1 MEKHD
6 YCNCSNLGD
15 HNRRPRVALRW
26 LLSFIF
32 VALSLII
39 MRPFIAKQLLSRA
52 SSYMTCELFND
63 AIRSYEKAV
72 FIDKNNVMAWNMLGY
87 GYKSNGNLEKSIY
100 AYHQAIKADPKDK
113 SANFSLGVIL
123 ASEKKYKE
131 AVPYFEQIISS
142 GPDEE
147 GQVVDIVSYHK
158 SSLRL
163 LANCYEAL
171 KEFKKRDEVLE
182 ELRKYYP
189 EDNMMFD
196 EAKPRRMFQQ

>member
-6 YCNCSNLGD
+6 SCSCSNLYGHD
-15 HNRRPRVALRW
+15 RQPRIALRW
-26 LLSFIF
+26 SVSLIFIVLSF
-32 VALSLII
+32 II
-39 MRPFIAKQLLSRA
+39 MRPFIVKQLLSRA

-72 FIDKNNVMAWNMLGY
+72 FIDKNNVMAWDMLGY
-87 GYKSNGNLEKSIY
+87 GYKSNGDLGKSMS
-100 AYHQAIKADPKDK
+100 AYRQAIKADPKDK

-142 GPDEE
+142 RPDEQ
-147 GQVVDIVSYHK
+147 GMVVDIVSYHK

-163 LANCYEAL
+163 LVTCYNAL
-171 KEFKKRDEVLE
+171 KELNKKNKALE
-182 ELRKYYP
+182 ELRRYYP
-189 EDNMMFD
+189 EDSLISGQ
-196 EAKPRRMFQQ
+196 AKPGRLFKQ

>member
-1 MEKHD
+1 M
-6 YCNCSNLGD
+6 
-15 HNRRPRVALRW
+15 V
-26 LLSFIF
+26 
-32 VALSLII
+32 
-39 MRPFIAKQLLSRA
+39 KQLLSRA

-72 FIDKNNVMAWNMLGY
+72 FIDKNNVMAWDMLGY
-87 GYKSNGNLEKSIY
+87 GYKSNGDLGKSMS
-100 AYHQAIKADPKDK
+100 AYRQAIKADPKDK

-131 AVPYFEQIISS
+131 AVPYFEQIIAS
-142 GPDEE
+142 GPDEK
-147 GQVVDIVSYHK
+147 GQMIDIVSYHK

-163 LANCYEAL
+163 LADCYGAL
-171 KEFKKRDEVLE
+171 KEFKKRDAVLE
-182 ELRKYYP
+182 ELHKYYP

>member
-6 YCNCSNLGD
+6 SCSCSNLYGHD
-15 HNRRPRVALRW
+15 RQPRIALRW
-26 LLSFIF
+26 SVSLIFIVLSF
-32 VALSLII
+32 II
-39 MRPFIAKQLLSRA
+39 MRPFIVKQLLSRA

-72 FIDKNNVMAWNMLGY
+72 FIDKNNVMAWDMLGY
-87 GYKSNGNLEKSIY
+87 GYKSNGDLGKSMS
-100 AYHQAIKADPKDK
+100 AYRQAIKADPKDK
-113 SANFSLGVIL
+113 SANFSIGVIL

-131 AVPYFEQIISS
+131 AVPYFEQIIAS
-142 GPDEE
+142 GPDEK
-147 GQVVDIVSYHK
+147 GQMIDIVSYHK

-163 LANCYEAL
+163 LADCYGAL
-171 KEFKKRDEVLE
+171 KEFKKRDAVLE
-182 ELRKYYP
+182 ELHKYYP